1 MQMLSEMRIL
11 KKRVMTFLGSFRLH
25 KQLLQALR
33 SGGTPSFSSTHII
46 TFVILPL
53 SKADDPKL
61 ALLCIKFGIVNFT
74 FMFFSFKKE
83 KIYHA
88 QVCQKNEEPVTEQRG
103 I

>member
-1 MQMLSEMRIL
+1 MQMLSEMQIL
-11 KKRVMTFLGSFRLH
+11 KKLPFLEAFRLY

-33 SGGTPSFSSTHII
+33 SVGTPSFSSTLII

-83 KIYHA
+83 KIHHA
-88 QVCQKNEEPVTEQRG
+88 QVCQKNEEPVTEQRV